1 MYEPLVLAAAIVLG
15 MTLLRLVRRPSGTP
29 VLFTMIIAAE
39 LAMAVAGLGPAA
51 QPWGIAAI
59 CLCGLTVIVPW
70 LLEGAAKRLFGRGQ
84 MAMAVRVT
92 GLRSMLM
99 PGAGLARQQEIL
111 RGVSILEREGVD
123 AALRHFRRL
132 LQETEDRQEEAV
144 LHEQIVSMLF
154 FAQRWGEAIAH
165 YEGHFP
171 LGFAALRPSLA
182 LGLLR
187 AYGETGKIE
196 SAAGLLRVL
205 ESGPMATD
213 PGGSDLL
220 GQARLTFLAYAGEPG
235 YVELAIGHD
244 KLLGMSE
251 ASGALY
257 RGIALARAGSV
268 DQAVVEL
275 TRVASLAGAKDER
288 VVAASKSALQEVR
301 DAAVE
306 VAPELRRYVIA
317 VGERLRAFLSAER
330 APRPKGSMAATYSL
344 AALMIVG
351 YVAVL
356 SRDGG
361 GLGLVALG
369 GFTEGLWS
377 AGSWGR
383 LFTAPFIHGD
393 LITLILD
400 LYSIWLAGHI
410 VERLQGSGRMLS
422 IALGGAAA
430 GLWAASVIE
439 TEPMAILAGGPVM
452 AVAVVV
458 GALWTLVPVR
468 RWTISSRAR
477 RSLMLTLLLLLG
489 AQLLACIPAMVGLD
503 VMPLS
508 LGAAALVATIF
519 ATTLAGPESPRWLGR
534 VFAALALGLVG
545 ALGLGT
551 YHVLAEDV
559 EGYLLAHREV
569 EITVE
574 GVRLAVPHGF
584 RRNADPDDD
593 KVGLPLPF
601 YDGLIDD
608 IALHGGGLVQIAV
621 ASGVEADGIGLLTLD
636 PGLAH
641 EVTILTEGSVP
652 EELRGP
658 LDAAAGSWR
667 SYLVSRNGDLVAQVV
682 ERRVPGSDKVVLLIA
697 APPETVPQSAP
708 IYGAILAG
716 ASPAE
721 ANLAEASP
729 AEASPAEA
737 ASPQDAT

>member
-29 VLFTMIIAAE
+29 VLFTMIVVAE
-39 LAMAVAGLGPAA
+39 LAMAIAGLGPTA

-59 CLCGLTVIVPW
+59 ALCGLTVVLPW

-132 LQETEDRQEEAV
+132 LQETDERQEEAV

-154 FAQRWGEAIAH
+154 FAQRWSEAIAH
-165 YEGHFP
+165 YEGQFP
-171 LGFAALRPSLA
+171 IGFAALRPSLA

-196 SAAGLLRVL
+196 SAAGLLQVL
-205 ESGPMATD
+205 ENGPMASD

-220 GQARLTFLAYAGEPG
+220 GQARLTFLAYAGEPA
-235 YVELAIGHD
+235 YVDLAVGHD
-244 KLLGMSE
+244 KLLGMTE

-257 RGIALARAGSV
+257 RGIAFARAGE
-268 DQAVVEL
+268 VERAEIEL
-275 TRVASLAGAKDER
+275 KRVASLAGPKDER

-301 DAAVE
+301 DAAIE
-306 VAPELRRYVIA
+306 VAPELRRYVVA

-330 APRPKGSMAATYSL
+330 APRPKGSMAATYGL
-344 AALMIVG
+344 AILMIVG
-351 YVAVL
+351 YVAFL
-356 SRDGG
+356 AQDGG

-383 LFTAPFIHGD
+383 LFTAPFVHGD

-410 VERLQGSGRMLS
+410 VERLQGSGRRLA

-430 GLWAASVIE
+430 GLWAASVIQ

-468 RWTISSRAR
+468 RWTISARAR

-489 AQLLACIPAMVGLD
+489 AQLLACLPAMVGLD

-508 LGAAALVATIF
+508 LGAAALVATVCS
-519 ATTLAGPESPRWLGR
+519 TTLSGPQAPRWLAR
-534 VFAALALGLVG
+534 VFAVIALALVS
-545 ALGLGT
+545 ALGLGA

-559 EGYLLAHREV
+559 EGYLLAHRELEV
-569 EITVE
+569 TVD
-574 GVRLAVPHGF
+574 GVRMDVPHGL
-584 RRNADPDDD
+584 RRNADPDDETA
-593 KVGLPLPF
+593 GLPLPF

-608 IALHGGGLVQIAV
+608 IALQGGGLVQIAV
-621 ASGVEADGIGLLTLD
+621 ASGVGADDVGLFTLD

-641 EVTILTEGSVP
+641 EVTILSESPVP
-652 EELRGP
+652 ERLRGA
-658 LDAAAGSWR
+658 LDAAAGGWR
-667 SYLVSRNGDLVAQVV
+667 SYVVSRNGDAVAQVI
-682 ERRVPGSDKVVLLIA
+682 ERRIPGSSQSVLLLA
-697 APPETVPQSAP
+697 SPPEALAQSAA

-716 ASPAE
+716 ARVDPSASAE
-721 ANLAEASP
+721 AG
-729 AEASPAEA
+729 A
-737 ASPQDAT
+737 ATDDAGEDAADAVAP